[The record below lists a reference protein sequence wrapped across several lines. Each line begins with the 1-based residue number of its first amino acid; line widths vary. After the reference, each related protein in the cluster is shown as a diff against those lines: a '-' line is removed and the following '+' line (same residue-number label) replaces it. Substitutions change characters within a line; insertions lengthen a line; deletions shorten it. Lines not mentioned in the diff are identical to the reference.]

1 MRFVKY
7 YPASQSFAPA
17 YGLSARGLWTGLES
31 EIDRLLN
38 GTASLGADFPV
49 DLQEDKDNA
58 YVRAELPGVK
68 REDIKVAVTQSLVKV
83 SLEYTIPVD
92 LLFYSTEL
100 HFTPSSEN
108 KSLF

>member
-1 MRFVKY
+1 
-7 YPASQSFAPA
+7 
-17 YGLSARGLWTGLES
+17 LD
-31 EIDRLLN
+31 I
-38 GTASLGADFPV
+38 
-49 DLQEDKDNA
+49 
-58 YVRAELPGVK
+58 PGVK

-108 KSLF
+108 KALF